1 MQENEEA
8 HADLKSALFRDALM
22 TAIKLNGRIG
32 REQLLDMVFRA
43 YDKAIA
49 ELVRS
54 GKVVVEKSPQDESH
68 LDIFVAAEAKPG

>member
-1 MQENEEA
+1 MQENEEP
-8 HADLKSALFRDALM
+8 HAELKSALFRDALM
-22 TAIKLNGRIG
+22 AAISLNGRIG

-54 GKVVVEKSPQDESH
+54 GRVIVEKSPLDESH
-68 LDIFVAAEAKPG
+68 LDIFVATEPR